1 MQTPQPNTTSPLPA
15 FYGELTER
23 FHKEPVTKIAKSMG
37 ISYKKLW
44 YHANKLGLRKERPNG
59 YKSHARKLV
68 MESFHDHSLTE
79 LAKIAGVSH
88 TTVVTIIREL
98 GLRHTPAEIRAIR
111 SRRRKEVIEK
121 ERLLVN
127 WGLPQKTKLKVYT
140 NHEKTALRWT
150 MKKLGYIVDEDD
162 KDTLYYTEDLK
173 RHIKREENG
182 RKMGLRFEPLPE
194 DYWDEDY
201 DEEEDI
207 DDDDYDEDYDDDEN
221 FCI

>member
-88 TTVVTIIREL
+88 TTGNHHPGTGSQAYSCRDQGNTL
-98 GLRHTPAEIRAIR
+98 TP
-111 SRRRKEVIEK
+111 
-121 ERLLVN
+121 
-127 WGLPQKTKLKVYT
+127 PQGG
-140 NHEKTALRWT
+140 N
-150 MKKLGYIVDEDD
+150 
-162 KDTLYYTEDLK
+162 
-173 RHIKREENG
+173 
-182 RKMGLRFEPLPE
+182 
-194 DYWDEDY
+194 
-201 DEEEDI
+201 
-207 DDDDYDEDYDDDEN
+207 
-221 FCI
+221 

>member
-1 MQTPQPNTTSPLPA
+1 
-15 FYGELTER
+15 
-23 FHKEPVTKIAKSMG
+23 
-37 ISYKKLW
+37 
-44 YHANKLGLRKERPNG
+44 
-59 YKSHARKLV
+59 
-68 MESFHDHSLTE
+68 
-79 LAKIAGVSH
+79 
-88 TTVVTIIREL
+88 
-98 GLRHTPAEIRAIR
+98 
-111 SRRRKEVIEK
+111 
-121 ERLLVN
+121 
-127 WGLPQKTKLKVYT
+127 
-140 NHEKTALRWT
+140 